1 MAIINMMINSPKHE
15 IVQDFL
21 NKLYQDLNGYLK
33 YSKEQ
38 RSDYLNHDVCLTY
51 GEVHYLSLMQFAEEI
66 KLQSDDVFLDLGS
79 GLGKICTSILLGT
92 PCKQVIGIEAS
103 TLLHQQAIKILPKLN
118 SFLEPEHKKINLFE
132 GNFLSA
138 EMLPEIKKATVV
150 FINSTAFTYE
160 LLDKIS
166 TILDSCSNIRAVLS
180 FKPFA
185 HLALP
190 FNKTITIEASWDTIL
205 SRLYSRKASPN

>member
-1 MAIINMMINSPKHE
+1 MMMNSPKHE

-21 NKLYQDLNGYLK
+21 SKLYQDLNGYLK

-38 RSDYLNHDVCLTY
+38 RSDYLSHDVCLTY
-51 GEVHYLSLMQFAEEI
+51 GEVHYLSLIQFAEEI
-66 KLQSDDVFLDLGS
+66 KLQAEDVFLDLGS

-92 PCKQVIGIEAS
+92 SCKQVIGIEAS
-103 TLLHQQAIKILPKLN
+103 SLLHQQAIKVLPKLD
-118 SFLEPEHKKINLFE
+118 SFLEPEHKKIRLLE
-132 GNFLSA
+132 GNFLA
-138 EMLPEIKKATVV
+138 PEMLPEIKKATVV
-150 FINSTAFTYE
+150 FINSTAFTYD
-160 LLDKIS
+160 LLDKIADM
-166 TILDSCSNIRAVLS
+166 LNQCPNIRAVLS

-205 SRLYSRKASPN
+205 SRLYSRKTLPD

>member
-1 MAIINMMINSPKHE
+1 MTINLHNHE
-15 IVQDFL
+15 IIQDFIS
-21 NKLYQDLNGYLK
+21 KLYQDLNGYLK

-38 RSDYLNHDVCLTY
+38 RSEYLNQNVCLTY
-51 GEVHYLSLMQFAEEI
+51 GEVYYLSLMKFVEEI
-66 KLQSDDVFLDLGS
+66 KLQAEDVFLDLGS

-92 PCKQVIGIEAS
+92 SCKQVIGIEAS
-103 TLLHQQAIKILPKLN
+103 TSLHQQAIKILPKLD
-118 SFLEPEHKKINLFE
+118 SFLGPNHKKIKLLE
-132 GNFLSA
+132 GNFLAA

-150 FINSTAFTYE
+150 FINSTAFTYD

-166 TILDSCSNIRAVLS
+166 DMLNQCSNIRAVLS

-190 FNKTITIEASWDTIL
+190 FDKTITIEASWDTIL
-205 SRLYSRKASPN
+205 SRLYTSKASPD